1 MLTNVA
7 IYSGSFHI
15 NLMLSNVMALTKR
28 SSQKLRRENANEFEI
43 KGCISIISCLLV
55 LAYSL

>member
-1 MLTNVA
+1 
-7 IYSGSFHI
+7 
-15 NLMLSNVMALTKR
+15 MLSNVMALTKR